1 MLMTW
6 LMLGAL
12 AQVADQANQA
22 YKTPEQRKGIAQRLT
37 APDRD
42 AKQKPQALV
51 KALGLKPG
59 QTVADLGTGVGY
71 LLPYLSEA
79 VGGNGLVLAQDIF
92 PDFLAK
98 ARASAEAERLN
109 NVRFILGTTMDPK
122 LPVNSCD
129 TILVL
134 DAYHHFDYPA
144 KMLARI
150 KVALKPGGKL
160 ALVDYYKR
168 VGAMPGGDAVNHIR
182 LDMDDVIKEVEAE
195 GFRALG
201 RQEHIPQSQ
210 YLVFFEVR

>member
-1 MLMTW
+1 MLT
-6 LMLGAL
+6 LLLAASL

-22 YKTPEQRKGIAQRLT
+22 YKTPELRKGIAQRLT

-42 AKQKPQALV
+42 AKQRPQALV
-51 KALGLKPG
+51 QALGLKPG

-79 VGGNGLVLAQDIF
+79 VGGNGIVLAQDIF

-98 ARASAEAERLN
+98 ARATAEAERLN
-109 NVRFILGTTMDPK
+109 NVRFILGTVKDPK
-122 LPVNSCD
+122 LPVNACD
-129 TILVL
+129 VILVL

-144 KMLARI
+144 QMLARI
-150 KVALKPGGKL
+150 KASLKPGGRL

-168 VGAMPGGDAVNHIR
+168 EGAMPGGDAVNHIR

-201 RQEHIPQSQ
+201 RQEHIPKSQ